1 MVTSQEIMKRIE
13 EERVKQGVTCA
24 EMDSRTWHTD
34 GCYWKMKYSYIH
46 GGGTG
51 LRNLIRYAEVL
62 GLELHIRKKVQKDV

>member
-13 EERVKQGVTCA
+13 DERVKQGITCA

>member
-1 MVTSQEIMKRIE
+1 MTSQEIMKRIE
-13 EERVKQGVTCA
+13 DERVKQGITCA

-51 LRNLIRYAEVL
+51 LRNLIRYADVL

>member
-13 EERVKQGVTCA
+13 DERVKQGVTCA
-24 EMDSRTWHTD
+24 EMDSKTWHTD

-62 GLELHIRKKVQKDV
+62 DLELHVRKKVPKDV

>member
-1 MVTSQEIMKRIE
+1 MTSQEIMKKIE
-13 EERVKQGVTCA
+13 DERVKQGITCA

-34 GCYWKMKYSYIH
+34 GCYWKTKDSYTH
-46 GGGTG
+46 GGGAG

>member
-1 MVTSQEIMKRIE
+1 MTSQEIMKRIE
-13 EERVKQGVTCA
+13 DERVKQGITCA

-34 GCYWKMKYSYIH
+34 GCYWKLKYSYIH

-51 LRNLIRYAEVL
+51 LRNLIRYADVL